1 MLANIIAQLVYKKP
15 LGYVCVCVCVCVCVM
30 EGGTEKESVCASY
43 LALKKKKKKEQW
55 KLFLALHA
63 QCKNNIHF
71 VSIWTA
77 LPGRGCA
84 Q

>member
-43 LALKKKKKKEQW
+43 LALKKKKKKGTVETVLGTTCPVQ
-55 KLFLALHA
+55 K
-63 QCKNNIHF
+63 
-71 VSIWTA
+71 
-77 LPGRGCA
+77 
-84 Q
+84 

>member
-1 MLANIIAQLVYKKP
+1 M
-15 LGYVCVCVCVCVCVM
+15 CVCVM
-30 EGGTEKESVCASY
+30 EGGIEKESVCASY
-43 LALKKKKKKEQW
+43 LALKKKKKKGTVETV
-55 KLFLALHA
+55 FLALHA